1 MTQSKWFAYL
11 CVALLAATACSSSSK
26 KLDFGGTCKVN
37 SDCNDPLS
45 CAFGTCH

>member
-11 CVALLAATACSSSSK
+11 CVALLAATACSSSK